1 MLAKVEDNGV
11 VTVRGDKNHP
21 ANYGR
26 LCSKGTALAE
36 TVYHEDRLLYPEIDT
51 VQVSWEQALRTVAG
65 EFGKIAAKYGSDA
78 VAFYVSG
85 QLLTEDY
92 YVANKLMKGFIGSAN
107 IDTNSRLC
115 MSSPVMAHK
124 RAFGEDLVPGCYEDI
139 ERARMIVLVGTNT
152 AWCHPVL
159 YQRIVKAKKDN
170 PDLFIVLLDPRKTQ
184 TAGIADLHLDLA
196 PGTDAVLLSGL
207 LAYLETDSERN
218 ILFTENFTTG
228 LESALAAAQKTAPS
242 LKTVA
247 QKCRLDEQ
255 DVLAFY
261 RQFSRTERVV
271 SLFSQ
276 GVNQSR
282 SGTDNGNALINCHL
296 FTGRIGRPGM
306 GVFSL
311 TGQPNAMGGREVGG
325 LATMLAAHMEID
337 NAKHGHLVQRFW
349 NSPHIAS
356 KPGAKAVDLFQKIE
370 SGKIRAVWIM
380 GTNPVV
386 SMPEANRVR
395 KALEKCPLVV
405 VSDCVRNTDTV
416 DMARIRL
423 PALTWGERNG
433 TLTNSERCITRQRP
447 FLPIP
452 GLARPDWQII
462 SDVARYMGFEDAFP
476 YQKPAEIFREHAAL
490 SGFGNNGDRAFD
502 ISELSHLS
510 DTEYDALQP
519 IQWPVT
525 PFSPHGTKRLFS
537 DGRYYTPDQK
547 AHFITIKPCSQ
558 KTKTSSDFPFIL
570 NTGRV
575 RDQWHTMTRTGMSP
589 RLSSHIVE
597 PFVEIHPDDCH
608 ACNVTDGG
616 LAKVSSP
623 YGHVIVRVVSSA
635 DQKKGC
641 LFVPMHWNDHFSA
654 RARVGT
660 LVQAVTDPVSGQP
673 DFKHYVANI
682 SAYDPEWYGF
692 ILSRRQL
699 GLTNP
704 HYWVRSRAKGVWR
717 YHIAG
722 DMMADNWASSARKM
736 LCSKNSDVNW
746 IEYFDCDA
754 KKYRGARMI
763 SDQIESCVFINESAK
778 MPAMDW
784 LVSLFQKESLS
795 QIERKA
801 LLSGQSPVAE
811 EDRGRIVC
819 SCFDI
824 GEKTIRAAIKEHCIT
839 STKHIGEILQA
850 GTNCG
855 SCLPELGGILES
867 MKGIQSR

>member
-1 MLAKVEDNGV
+1 MLARVENNGIV
-11 VTVRGDKNHP
+11 RVRGDKDHP

-65 EFGKIAAKYGSDA
+65 EFGKTIKKHGPDS

-115 MSSPVMAHK
+115 MSSPVMSHK

-139 ERARMIVLVGTNT
+139 ERARMIVLVGSNT
-152 AWCHPVL
+152 AWCHPVI
-159 YQRIVKAKKDN
+159 YQRIVRAKKDN
-170 PDLFIVLLDPRKTQ
+170 PDLFIVLLDPRRTQ
-184 TAGIADLHLDLA
+184 TAGIADLHLALD
-196 PGTDAVLLSGL
+196 PGTDSVLLNGL
-207 LAYLETDSERN
+207 LAFLEADNERN
-218 ILFTENFTTG
+218 VLFTQNFTSG
-228 LESALAAAQKTAPS
+228 LEDALTMAQKTAVSP
-242 LKTVA
+242 KAVA
-247 QKCRLDEQ
+247 KKCGLEED
-255 DVLAFY
+255 DVVAFY
-261 RQFSRTERVV
+261 HRFSRTERVV

-282 SGTDNGNALINCHL
+282 SGVDNGNALINCHL

-325 LATMLAAHMEID
+325 LATMLAAHMEIG

-349 NSPHIAS
+349 NSPKIADRQ
-356 KPGAKAVDLFQKIE
+356 GASAVELFSQIE
-370 SGKIRAVWIM
+370 SGKIKAVWIM

-386 SMPEANRVR
+386 SMPEANRV
-395 KALEKCPLVV
+395 KAALKKCPLVV

-416 DMARIRL
+416 DIARVRL

-433 TLTNSERCITRQRP
+433 TLTNSERCISRQHP
-447 FLPIP
+447 FLPVP

-462 SDVARYMGFEDAFP
+462 TDVARYMGFEEAFP

-502 ISELSHLS
+502 ISELAHLS
-510 DTEYDALQP
+510 NDEYDEMKPL
-519 IQWPVT
+519 QWPVT
-525 PFSPHGTKRLFS
+525 PFSPKGTARLFV
-537 DGRYYTPDQK
+537 DGRYYTPDKK
-547 AHFITIKPCSQ
+547 AHFIAIKPRRAATQ
-558 KTKTSSDFPFIL
+558 PDKKFPLIL

-589 RLSSHIVE
+589 RLSSHINE
-597 PFVEIHPDDCH
+597 PFAQIHPDDMALH
-608 ACNVTDGG
+608 NLTADQ

-623 YGHVIVRVVSSA
+623 LGSIIVRVMTDDA
-635 DQKKGC
+635 QKRGS
-641 LFVPMHWNDHFSA
+641 LFVPMHWNDHFSSQ
-654 RARVGT
+654 ARVNT
-660 LVQAVTDPVSGQP
+660 LVQPVTDPVSGQP

-682 SAYDPEWYGF
+682 VSYSPEWHGF

-699 GLTNP
+699 RLTNP
-704 HYWVRSRAKGVWR
+704 QYWVRSRLRGVWH

-722 DMMADNWASSARKM
+722 DMMSTGWADSARKM

-754 KKYRGARMI
+754 KNYRAARM
-763 SDQIESCVFINESAK
+763 SGDQVESCIFINESAK
-778 MPAMDW
+778 MPSMDW
-784 LVSLFQKESLS
+784 LVSLFQKEKLS
-795 QIERKA
+795 GSERKA
-801 LLSGQSPVAE
+801 LLSGQSPSPEV
-811 EDRGRIVC
+811 DRGRIVC

-824 GEKTIRAAIKEHCIT
+824 GNKTIKAAILEYNIT
-839 STKHIGEILQA
+839 TTKQIGEILQA

-855 SCLPELGGILES
+855 SCLPELGEILEN
-867 MKGIQSR
+867 MAETV